1 MKFDKIIIE
10 SSPFVRCI
18 QTAAKIADGLGVEE
32 VRINYLACEHLY
44 SRDFKEYNPLP
55 ELNSVQAGIGIN
67 TNKKFRE
74 LHNIPDSV
82 NIK

>member
-44 SRDFKEYNPLP
+44 ARDFSEYNPLP
-55 ELNSVQAGIGIN
+55 ELNSVQAGVGIN
-67 TNKKFRE
+67 TNKKFR
-74 LHNIPDSV
+74 
-82 NIK
+82 